1 MKQREKSVPSA
12 VTVFFITCRK
22 LRFGILSFV
31 IEISCDRSVKRNCF
45 SALCIAPN
53 LRHVIMRSAGPDPYT
68 YSRQSDEHLSHSF
81 CTVDANQLESIF
93 CAEQA
98 ATKL

>member
-1 MKQREKSVPSA
+1 MANLEEYLDHEATEKAFRRRSRWPP
-12 VTVFFITCRK
+12 
-22 LRFGILSFV
+22 LRVVNLPK
-31 IEISCDRSVKRNCF
+31 ELF
-45 SALCIAPN
+45 SAFCITPN

-68 YSRQSDEHLSHSF
+68 YSRQSDEHLSHPF